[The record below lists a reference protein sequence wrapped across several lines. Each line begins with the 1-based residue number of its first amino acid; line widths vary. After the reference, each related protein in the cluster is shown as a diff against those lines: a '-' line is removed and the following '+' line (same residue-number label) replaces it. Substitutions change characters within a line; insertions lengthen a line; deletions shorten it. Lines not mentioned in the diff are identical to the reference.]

1 MAQMFPRLVATAFLE
16 YANLDP
22 GITHCHHFV
31 VYFGNAIKQSYYI
44 KFPIDE
50 TSRHSSTT
58 TA

>member
-1 MAQMFPRLVATAFLE
+1 MAKMFPRLVATAFLE

-22 GITHCHHFV
+22 GIAHCHHFV
-31 VYFGNAIKQSYYI
+31 VYFGDAIKQSYYT

-58 TA
+58 AA